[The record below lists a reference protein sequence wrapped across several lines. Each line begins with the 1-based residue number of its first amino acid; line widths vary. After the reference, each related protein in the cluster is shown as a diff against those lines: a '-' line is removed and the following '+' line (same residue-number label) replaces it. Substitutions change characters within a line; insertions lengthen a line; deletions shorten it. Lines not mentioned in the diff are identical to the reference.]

1 MSSQPKLSFLLEIRA
16 CMWIICFLRFETQK
30 SDTCKKSN
38 SVVWSFSF
46 LWWQLLFIIFCK
58 VDLLPSCWQLCII
71 SFCFYRLSFYPS
83 QVHLWNMWVVFFD
96 NSVVVLFFYS
106 LYKTVN
112 TRLKNI
118 YLSFTSIFQPFDSG
132 MVPGNFKSGCKLFLG
147 HIFHW
152 RSIFFSKLST
162 GQVGNNLH
170 KNFKILNCS
179 LTLGGR
185 QGSPR
190 DSRPRQHRWLLGQ
203 NRSRACN
210 PELANVTDDIY
221 MGIWEHLVAIKHD
234 LPVIR
239 NLPHIRPVWHSEF
252 MFENL

>member
-1 MSSQPKLSFLLEIRA
+1 MDHLLFEVWNSKVRYVSKVKYCSLIFFLPLMTTFIYLLIFFVKLTFYLPTGSCVSFPLA
-16 CMWIICFLRFETQK
+16 FLASLFSRVKFTFETC
-30 SDTCKKSN
+30 D
-38 SVVWSFSF
+38 F
-46 LWWQLLFIIFCK
+46 
-58 VDLLPSCWQLCII
+58 
-71 SFCFYRLSFYPS
+71 FY
-83 QVHLWNMWVVFFD
+83 FD

-162 GQVGNNLH
+162 GKVGNNLH

-190 DSRPRQHRWLLGQ
+190 DSRPRQRRWLLGQ
-203 NRSRACN
+203 NRSPACN
-210 PELANVTDDIY
+210 PEL
-221 MGIWEHLVAIKHD
+221 
-234 LPVIR
+234 
-239 NLPHIRPVWHSEF
+239 
-252 MFENL
+252 